1 MDNLT
6 DFTDFGT
13 SQYRQI
19 VDYEDKSEFE
29 NFTMDDFLN
38 LPHFDD
44 QSNCLQMIAALK
56 SNDMA
61 VIEAVNE
68 EPIIIE
74 EINPTAVTI
83 KYGNNEISF
92 DKYDLIKKL
101 EEKASLMESKKIKK
115 EKSDNKND
123 NFLSNAIQ
131 KFKEYFKINRVE
143 QLTHLKSS
151 DEYKNEHTKG
161 DIYKIQ

>member
-19 VDYEDKSEFE
+19 TDYEDSDNFK
-29 NFTMDDFLN
+29 NFTLDDFLN
-38 LPHFDD
+38 LSHFDD

-61 VIEAVNE
+61 MIEYVNE
-68 EPIIIE
+68 EPIIIKD
-74 EINPTAVTI
+74 INPTAVTI
-83 KYGNNEISF
+83 KYGNTEISF
-92 DKYDLIKKL
+92 DKYDLINKL
-101 EEKASLMESKKIKK
+101 EEKASLMESKEIKK
-115 EKSDNKND
+115 EKTSNND
-123 NFLSNAIQ
+123 SFLSNAIK
-131 KFKEYFKINRVE
+131 KFKEYFKINKVE